1 MKKGI
6 IWLLLIAMLLA
17 VMTGCGG
24 QKQAEEPEA
33 DDQAEE
39 TLPPEES
46 IPSEEPDVE
55 TEAPDQTET
64 PKPPAE
70 TPEETAEPTPEPE
83 QPASV
88 SYTDNFS
95 VSSEDASAYAQQV
108 QQVVKDQNLDAFTD
122 MIAFPIYVMG
132 ADGGQSITS
141 ASDFKALGAENIFTD
156 AFVTEIISANTD
168 GLNPSRAGFVLS
180 ATGRPNLVFGVVNGE
195 LDIVSLNY

>member
-24 QKQAEEPEA
+24 QKQTEEPEA

-46 IPSEEPDVE
+46 IQPEEPDVE
-55 TEAPDQTET
+55 TEAPDQT
-64 PKPPAE
+64 E

-88 SYTDNFS
+88 TYADNFS
-95 VSSEDASAYAQQV
+95 VSNEDASAYAQQI
-108 QQVVKDQNLDAFTD
+108 QQVVKEQDLDAFTE

-195 LDIVSLNY
+195 LHIVSLNY

>member
-46 IPSEEPDVE
+46 IQPEEPDVE

-64 PKPPAE
+64 PEPPAE
-70 TPEETAEPTPEPE
+70 TPEEA
-83 QPASV
+83 ASV
-88 SYTDNFS
+88 TYTDNFS

-195 LDIVSLNY
+195 LHIVSLNY